1 METLKVGDSALYTT
15 SLGNSYSVVIVGLLE
30 GGGYMCK
37 QDGVYIAPSR
47 EPDLHV
53 RDGITTILD
62 ELKRPFRHTGKGWSS
77 LKPRAP
83 EPGDDEKRA
92 AWDARVKKYEEDIAA
107 HWLRYTHIKP
117 GVTVECYEYNSWTG
131 ERFLQFVGKVTHVY
145 SSNFTCYVEDAERN
159 ERKYLLQ
166 QLRVIKEAP
175 SEEAKHH
182 CASPNKEPWPKCCS
196 EASAAF
202 SKGMEE
208 RHFQEKLNL

>member
-15 SLGNSYSVVIVGLLE
+15 SLGNSYSVVIVGILE
-30 GGGYMCK
+30 EGGYMCK
-37 QDGVYIAPSR
+37 QDGAYLER
-47 EPDLHV
+47 EPNLNVH
-53 RDGITTILD
+53 DGITTILR
-62 ELKRPFRHTGKGWSS
+62 ELKAPFPFTGKGWSS

-92 AWDARVKKYEEDIAA
+92 AWDARLKKYEEDIAA

-131 ERFLQFVGKVTHVY
+131 ERFLQFVGKVTYVY
-145 SSNFTCYVEDAERN
+145 SSNFTCYVQDAEGT
-159 ERKYLLQ
+159 ERKYCLQ
-166 QLRVIKEAP
+166 QIKVIQGTP

-182 CASPNKEPWPKCCS
+182 CASPNKEPWPNCCS

>member
-1 METLKVGDSALYTT
+1 MEPLKVGDSALYTT
-15 SLGNSYSVVIVGLLE
+15 SLGNRYSVVIVGILE
-30 GGGYMCK
+30 EGGYMCK
-37 QDGVYIAPSR
+37 QDGAYLER

-62 ELKRPFRHTGKGWSS
+62 ELKRPFPHTGKGWSS

-92 AWDARVKKYEEDIAA
+92 VWDARLKKYEEDIAA

-131 ERFLQFVGKVTHVY
+131 ERFLQFVGKVTYVY
-145 SSNFTCYVEDAERN
+145 SSNFTCYVQDAEGT
-159 ERKYLLQ
+159 ERKYCLQ
-166 QLRVIKEAP
+166 QIKVIQDAP

-182 CASPNKEPWPKCCS
+182 CANPNKEPWPKCCR

-202 SKGMEE
+202 SKEMEE